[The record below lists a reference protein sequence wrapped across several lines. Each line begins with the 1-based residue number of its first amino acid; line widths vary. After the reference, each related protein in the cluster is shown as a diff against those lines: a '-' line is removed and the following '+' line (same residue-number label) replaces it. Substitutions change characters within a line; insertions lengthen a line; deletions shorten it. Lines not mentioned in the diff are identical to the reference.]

1 MVEHSVTDLDAVF
14 HALANETQRSILTQ
28 LRRANAT
35 VTELADPHQMS
46 FAAVSKHLGVLA
58 SAGLLEVNP
67 EGRYRRY
74 PIVREPLSEIAEV
87 IEFYRTFWED
97 RIDGLEA
104 YLASQRTPS

>member
-14 HALANETQRSILTQ
+14 HALANETRRSILTQ
-28 LRRANAT
+28 LRRADAT

-58 SAGLLEVNP
+58 GAGLLEVTP

-74 PIVREPLSEIAEV
+74 HIVREPLGDIAEV